1 MPLCSGEGC
10 HHLTSVI
17 IVGLSGLRVV
27 GGIGISRRHRDQLI
41 QVIAVGVSM
50 VAIVRV
56 WLMGLRWW
64 L

>member
-10 HHLTSVI
+10 RRLMSVV

-27 GGIGISRRHRDQLI
+27 GGIGIGCCHRDQLI
-41 QVIAVGVSM
+41 QVIAIGVSV
-50 VAIVRV
+50 VAVVRV

-64 L
+64 S